1 MAGGTTARRGT
12 PFSDRSGPSAR
23 KGAGAPEPP
32 EPPKR
37 PRAPRGPKGPEGA
50 KSAQRS
56 GPGGPGARLRRGPVL
71 ASLAAAVLLVAGGTW
86 VLYGSSWLRV
96 EKVSAAGMDVLT
108 SEQVLAAAAVPVG
121 APLVSVDTDEIES
134 RVRGRLPRIDSVD
147 VVRAWPHGIGLKV
160 TERKPVLLIK
170 KDSNFVEVDASGV
183 RFDTVPKAPAGVPVL
198 ELNAGRSPSARRF
211 DEERL
216 LHEAVLVA
224 GALPASVAKETV
236 QVKVG
241 SYDSV
246 VLELTGGRSVTWGSG
261 EQSDAKGRAL
271 NALLKA
277 APKADHFDVSVP
289 TAPAVSGS

>member
-1 MAGGTTARRGT
+1 M
-12 PFSDRSGPSAR
+12 
-23 KGAGAPEPP
+23 
-32 EPPKR
+32 
-37 PRAPRGPKGPEGA
+37 
-50 KSAQRS
+50 
-56 GPGGPGARLRRGPVL
+56 RRGPVL
-71 ASLAAAVLLVAGGTW
+71 AALAAAVLLTAGGTW

-96 EKVSAAGMDVLT
+96 EKVAATGMEVLT
-108 SEQVLAAAAVPVG
+108 AEQVLGAAAVPVG
-121 APLVSVDTDEIES
+121 APLVSVDTEEIES
-134 RVRGRLPRIDSVD
+134 RVRGRLPRVDSVD

-160 TERKPVLLIK
+160 TERKPVLLVK
-170 KDSNFVEVDASGV
+170 KDANFVEVDASGV

-211 DEERL
+211 DEDRL

-224 GALPASVAKETV
+224 GALPQPIARETV

-246 VLELTGGRSVTWGSG
+246 VLELTRGRSVTWGSG

-277 APKADHFDVSVP
+277 APKAAHFDVSVP
-289 TAPAVSGS
+289 TAPAASGS

>member
-1 MAGGTTARRGT
+1 MAGATTAQRGT
-12 PFSDRSGPSAR
+12 PGSGGSGRPAR
-23 KGAGAPEPP
+23 KGAGSPK
-32 EPPKR
+32 PPK
-37 PRAPRGPKGPEGA
+37 APKSVKG
-50 KSAQRS
+50 S
-56 GPGGPGARLRRGPVL
+56 GPQGPGARLRRGPVL
-71 ASLAAAVLLVAGGTW
+71 ASLAAALLLAAGGTW
-86 VLYGSSWLRV
+86 ALYGSSWLRV
-96 EKVSAAGMDVLT
+96 EKVTASGTEVLT
-108 SEQVLAAAAVPVG
+108 PEQVLTAAAVPVG

-160 TERKPVLLIK
+160 TERKPVLLIRK
-170 KDSNFVEVDASGV
+170 GADFVEVDASGV

-198 ELNAGRSPSARRF
+198 ELNAARSPSARRF

-224 GALPASVAKETV
+224 GALPETVARETV

-246 VLELTGGRSVTWGSG
+246 VLELTRGRSVTWGSG
-261 EQSDAKGRAL
+261 EQSGAKGRAL
-271 NALLKA
+271 TALLKA
-277 APKADHFDVSVP
+277 APKAAHFDVSVP

>member
-1 MAGGTTARRGT
+1 MAGATTAQRGNPGSDRPARKGGTGSPKPPRT
-12 PFSDRSGPSAR
+12 PKPPKAPKSEKRSGPR
-23 KGAGAPEPP
+23 
-32 EPPKR
+32 
-37 PRAPRGPKGPEGA
+37 
-50 KSAQRS
+50 
-56 GPGGPGARLRRGPVL
+56 GPGARMRRGPVL
-71 ASLAAAVLLVAGGTW
+71 LAALAAALLLAGGGTW

-96 EKVSAAGMDVLT
+96 EKVTAGGTEVLT
-108 SEQVLAAAAVPVG
+108 SEQVVAAAAVPVG
-121 APLVSVDTDEIES
+121 APLVSVDTDEIAD

-170 KDSNFVEVDASGV
+170 KDANFVEVDASGV

-198 ELNAGRSPSARRF
+198 ELNAGGSPSARRF

-216 LHEAVLVA
+216 LHEAVLIA
-224 GALPASVAKETV
+224 GALPGPVSKQTV

-261 EQSDAKGRAL
+261 EQNEAKGRAL
-271 NALLKA
+271 TALLKA
-277 APKADHFDVSVP
+277 APKAGHFDVSVP

>member
-12 PFSDRSGPSAR
+12 PFSDRSGPAAR
-23 KGAGAPEPP
+23 KGTGAPKPPKEPKGSKTP
-32 EPPKR
+32 EPPKSARR
-37 PRAPRGPKGPEGA
+37 PGLRGPGV
-50 KSAQRS
+50 
-56 GPGGPGARLRRGPVL
+56 RLRRGPVL
-71 ASLAAAVLLVAGGTW
+71 ALVAAAAVLLAAGGTW

-96 EKVSAAGMDVLT
+96 EKVAATGMDVLT
-108 SEQVLAAAAVPVG
+108 AEQVLGAAAVPVG
-121 APLVSVDTDEIES
+121 APLVSVDTDEIEG

-170 KDSNFVEVDASGV
+170 KDANFVEVDASGV

-224 GALPASVAKETV
+224 SALPEPIAEQTV

-246 VLELTGGRSVTWGSG
+246 VLELAGGRSVTWGSG
-261 EQSDAKGRAL
+261 EQSEAKGRAL

-277 APKADHFDVSVP
+277 APKAAHFDVSVP
-289 TAPAVSGS
+289 TAPAASGS